1 VANVPEKVP
10 KVARGVLFTVLAS
23 TPPANWSNNSPT
35 SEALK
40 DLLAVKVMP
49 FTVTVSP
56 LLIALKVTVI
66 VDAVPEP

>member
-1 VANVPEKVP
+1 M
-10 KVARGVLFTVLAS
+10 
-23 TPPANWSNNSPT
+23 PPAATEAVVVVSNFSNISPT